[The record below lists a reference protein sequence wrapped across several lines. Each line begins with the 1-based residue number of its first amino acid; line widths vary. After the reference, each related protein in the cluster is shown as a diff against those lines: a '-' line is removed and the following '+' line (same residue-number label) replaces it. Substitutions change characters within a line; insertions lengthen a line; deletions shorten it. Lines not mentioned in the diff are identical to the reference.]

1 MITDQAAIDYANAEV
16 RQIADLLIRL
26 AGADAVQT
34 LIARIANAETAWSD
48 VSSLFPDDPNEIVN
62 DGSDHD
68 GRTPISGADVQRWGE
83 VITAFNNF
91 HQVFTANRDAILKIE
106 VNG

>member
-1 MITDQAAIDYANAEV
+1 MITNQIAVDYSNGEV

-26 AGADAVQT
+26 SNADAVQL
-34 LIARIANAETAWSD
+34 LIARIASAETAWAD
-48 VSSLFPDDPNEIVN
+48 VSNLFPDDANEIVN